1 MISKP
6 TKAHK
11 CTKVYYT
18 NHIYIYWFWCI

>member
-11 CTKVYYT
+11 CMKVHYT